1 MKKVRGSFVV
11 DVQCPEK
18 LCDFHNDLPVLLEQ
32 MKIEKVEK
40 LVPTLHDKTECVIH
54 TKKFKTIFKPRASVI
69 KFNQEA

>member
-40 LVPTLHDKTECVIH
+40 LVPTLHDKTEYVIH
-54 TKKFKTIFKPRASVI
+54 TKKFKTIFKPRASVE
-69 KFNQEA
+69 KGT